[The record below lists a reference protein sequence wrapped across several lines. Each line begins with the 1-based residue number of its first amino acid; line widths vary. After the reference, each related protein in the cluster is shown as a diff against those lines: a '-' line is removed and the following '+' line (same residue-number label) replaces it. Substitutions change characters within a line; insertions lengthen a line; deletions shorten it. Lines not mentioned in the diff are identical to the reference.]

1 MRGAIV
7 GDIIGSAFINSPQ
20 STLNFQLLKPFSAYT
35 DDTILTIATAD
46 AILKDIPYA
55 KALKHWTQKYPR
67 AGYQPEFL
75 EWALS
80 NHDNESYKSHGDGA
94 ARRVSSIGFAA
105 ITIDQAINEA
115 EKATIITHP
124 AIAKVKA
131 SQALCGAIFIAKT
144 GQSKEAIRQFLE
156 NEIGYQLP
164 TLFSKNCVNK
174 MGQDYQSPVPCAIM
188 AFLHSDD
195 FEDAIRKAIWLEG
208 PSNTIASITGAVAQA
223 YYKHIPKAIM
233 RKALSRLDKDI
244 EQVLLQFEES
254 YCRDLNDTNRKE
266 IQTNVH
272 EK

>member
-35 DDTILTIATAD
+35 DDTILSIATAD
-46 AILKDIPYA
+46 AILKDISYA
-55 KALKHWTQKYPR
+55 SALKQWTQKYPR

-80 NHDNESYKSHGDGA
+80 THENESYKSQGDGA

-105 ITIDQAINEA
+105 SSLEQAIHEA
-115 EKATIITHP
+115 EKATVITHP

-144 GQSKEAIRQFLE
+144 GQSKEAIRDFLE

-164 TLFSKNCVNK
+164 TIFSKNCVNQ

-188 AFLHSDD
+188 AFLHSEN

-223 YYKHIPKAIM
+223 YYKHIPKAII
-233 RKALSRLDKDI
+233 RKALSRLDRDL
-244 EQVLLQFEES
+244 EQVLLQFEAI
-254 YCRDLNDTNRKE
+254 YCQGLNDTNHKE
-266 IQTNVH
+266 IQINFH
-272 EK
+272 